1 MEEKIKDLFRK
12 YAPFYHVT
20 SREFAVKIDKNGLVP
35 QPYPAHFYYK
45 GEINKKDQI
54 CFSPKHDLENQK
66 ANILD
71 KYQDGSVVYE
81 LDVEVL
87 LSKNIGFDYT
97 IDGIGFLEG
106 LNSELDKFQFAL
118 ETLKTIVCFET
129 IPRNQL
135 KRVEKKTKEE
145 IAFEQLVAAI
155 ELYNKGQYIASIT
168 LSAAAEELFEV
179 FLKQHSDEIGTP
191 IPSKA
196 ELDNDLFSF
205 TKETHGIRNY
215 FSYRNRIKNELKH
228 HGEDNNKDILVG
240 DFRQVA
246 LNHISGA
253 IINIKMRTGE
263 LPKNPTVLEF
273 CRKEGIS

>member
-1 MEEKIKDLFRK
+1 MEENVKEIFKK

-20 SREFAVKIDKNGLVP
+20 SRTFAIEIEKHGLVP
-35 QPYPAHFYYK
+35 QPYPAHYYYK

-54 CFSPKHDLENQK
+54 CFCPKHDLENQK

-71 KYQDGSVVYE
+71 KYQDGHEVFEV
-81 LDVEVL
+81 DVEVL

-106 LNSELDKFQFAL
+106 LGSEIDKYSFAL
-118 ETLKTIVCFET
+118 ETLKTIVCFDK

-135 KRVEKKTKEE
+135 KRIERKSKEQ
-145 IAFEQLVAAI
+145 IAFEQLFAAI

-168 LSAAAEELFEV
+168 LGAAAEELFEV
-179 FLKQHSDEIGTP
+179 FLKKHSEAIGTP

-196 ELDNDLFSF
+196 ELDNDLFGF
-205 TKETHGIRNY
+205 TKEVHGIRNY

-228 HGEDNNKDILVG
+228 HGEDNNKDYLIG
-240 DFRQVA
+240 EFRQVA

-253 IINIKMRTGE
+253 IINYKMRTSE
-263 LPKNPTVLEF
+263 LPQIPSVLAF
-273 CRKEGIS
+273 CKVQGIS

>member
-1 MEEKIKDLFRK
+1 MITDKKLIKLFRE

-20 SREFAVKIDKNGLVP
+20 SRKFARQIEIEGLVP
-35 QPYPAHFYYK
+35 KFATAYYK
-45 GEINKKDQI
+45 PELNKREHT
-54 CFSPKHDLENQK
+54 CFCPKHDLENQK
-66 ANILD
+66 DNILQ
-71 KYQDGSVVYE
+71 KYNDGVEVFE
-81 LDVEVL
+81 IDVEVL
-87 LSKNIGFDYT
+87 LSKSIGFDYT
-97 IDGIGFLEG
+97 IDGISFLEA
-106 LNSELDKFQFAL
+106 LPNDFEKYSFTL
-118 ETLKTIVCFET
+118 ETLKTISCFET

-135 KRVEKKTKEE
+135 KRIERKTKEE

-155 ELYNKGQYIASIT
+155 ELYNKGQFIASIT

-179 FLKQHSDEIGTP
+179 FLKQHSDEIGIP

-273 CRKEGIS
+273 YRKEGIS